1 MDKTT
6 LEETIASQIQ
16 SLKSSNG
23 KEFIFKRASQKL
35 KITGVENLNITV
47 QSKKSNIMDGCC
59 FIGTAKLV
67 IPDGKNSQS
76 IAYTIKGYASISD
89 DKIVEVEE
97 NIGIID

>member
-6 LEETIASQIQ
+6 LERTIASQIR

-23 KEFIFKRASQKL
+23 KEFIFKRASDPL
-35 KITGVENLNITV
+35 DVTGVEFLNITV
-47 QSKKSNIMDGCC
+47 QSEESDIIDSCC

-76 IAYTIKGYASISD
+76 IAYTIKGYASISGD
-89 DKIVEVEE
+89 DTVEVEE